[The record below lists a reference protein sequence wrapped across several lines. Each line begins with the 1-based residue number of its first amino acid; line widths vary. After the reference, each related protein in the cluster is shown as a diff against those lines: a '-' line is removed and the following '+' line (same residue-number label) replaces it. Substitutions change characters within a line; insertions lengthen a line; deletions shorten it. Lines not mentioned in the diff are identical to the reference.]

1 MGDYVWFHDV
11 SWHASYAVY
20 FFVIG
25 ILAGLSFISYGSWRT
40 PALRPLREKTAY
52 ASFVLLGLGGMLLIA
67 DLSQPLRFLNILNPA
82 YLNFKSPLA
91 WGALNIVAFSIAS
104 IFYILALRKGDEKNG
119 QLLALITALLALGLP
134 IYTGFDLTVHQ
145 SRPVWNT
152 PIMPVLFVALA
163 IASGSAVGALL
174 AAGNAEAQK
183 VLREYMLWSAGAVA
197 VMLVSI
203 MGTTNYGGS
212 AAELTFMIMT
222 TGTMGLLFIGV
233 GFLGGSVAPALMLFA
248 PMGKSQPVHKSLGES
263 RENRVLLRDIIH
275 KLDPE
280 GKRGMKQF
288 WEFKDGEDYM
298 RHHFDNVPGLKEAGG
313 LDFLKKHGVWPIY
326 GKLDP
331 KTGKVSDKTGREI
344 KAEYGLYKKEISAA
358 DMAGATVDSK
368 GIISKNGKAIGVRRD
383 GKNYVGFPT
392 GNRLINV
399 RIDQWAEYGFNPMPT
414 FKRIPWHETMK
425 EDELIL
431 STFKLNVHKQSRT
444 AAVKWLAEIAH
455 SNPAWMNPETAAKLG
470 VKTGDLV
477 RVESAVGH
485 LVTKAYVTEGIH
497 PKVVSIPTG
506 FGHWEYGRLATLRL
520 KDKKGE
526 ASHGQD
532 DPDLNNVWWDDKGV
546 HPNNIIPVVADPI
559 GGSQGWYDT
568 VVKVTKAG
576 PNDKYGDSE
585 GNWEKHVA
593 AYKETMRYAYTGD
606 LHRKMHPEM
615 ASWAGPDS
623 VKHKAGGG
631 H

>member
-40 PALRPLREKTAY
+40 PALRPLREKAAY
-52 ASFVLLGLGGMLLIA
+52 GSFILLALGGMLLIA

-82 YLNFKSPLA
+82 YLNFTSPLA

-104 IFYILALRKGDEKNG
+104 IVYILALRKGDEKNG

-248 PMGKSQPVHKSLGES
+248 PIGRNPGVVMVSALLILVGSAAL
-263 RENRVLLRDIIH
+263 RYVLL
-275 KLDPE
+275 
-280 GKRGMKQF
+280 
-288 WEFKDGEDYM
+288 
-298 RHHFDNVPGLKEAGG
+298 
-313 LDFLKKHGVWPIY
+313 
-326 GKLDP
+326 
-331 KTGKVSDKTGREI
+331 
-344 KAEYGLYKKEISAA
+344 
-358 DMAGATVDSK
+358 MAPQQV
-368 GIISKNGKAIGVRRD
+368 
-383 GKNYVGFPT
+383 
-392 GNRLINV
+392 
-399 RIDQWAEYGFNPMPT
+399 Q
-414 FKRIPWHETMK
+414 
-425 EDELIL
+425 
-431 STFKLNVHKQSRT
+431 
-444 AAVKWLAEIAH
+444 
-455 SNPAWMNPETAAKLG
+455 
-470 VKTGDLV
+470 
-477 RVESAVGH
+477 
-485 LVTKAYVTEGIH
+485 
-497 PKVVSIPTG
+497 
-506 FGHWEYGRLATLRL
+506 TLF
-520 KDKKGE
+520 
-526 ASHGQD
+526 
-532 DPDLNNVWWDDKGV
+532 
-546 HPNNIIPVVADPI
+546 
-559 GGSQGWYDT
+559 
-568 VVKVTKAG
+568 
-576 PNDKYGDSE
+576 
-585 GNWEKHVA
+585 
-593 AYKETMRYAYTGD
+593 
-606 LHRKMHPEM
+606 
-615 ASWAGPDS
+615 
-623 VKHKAGGG
+623 
-631 H
+631 